1 MGKQKHFNY
10 NDFLK
15 QSTQEKINTLKAL
28 TKRANVRLKYM
39 EDIGLTNDRVYQ
51 ETKIVN
57 EDNGRFNNRF
67 YQGGKYKDEKEID
80 QAFKN
85 VNKFLE
91 SNGSTISGITK
102 DIKSNISKQLEL
114 DGKISVD
121 YIESLS
127 NKEKRI
133 VNNVVS
139 DIANERLK
147 DLREKDINS
156 KARALAEQ
164 FNKENGM
171 KTKRFSK
178 RKKMSKN
185 DLEKNI
191 QEAISF
197 INSRGSMAN
206 KVIETRNKTI
216 ETFRSKGVKISDENI
231 DTFFDFLAS
240 ERFSK
245 MKKYM
250 GSEQIVETFTNALDN
265 KEEVDNIN
273 KAFDE
278 YQNGEMTY
286 DELQE
291 ILNIAPW
298 Q

>member
-28 TKRANVRLKYM
+28 SKRANVRLKYM
-39 EDIGLTNDRVYQ
+39 EDSGLTNDRVYQ
-51 ETKIVN
+51 ETKIIN

-147 DLREKDINS
+147 DLKEKDIDS
-156 KARALAEQ
+156 KARKIAEQ
-164 FNKENGM
+164 YNKENGM

-216 ETFRSKGVKISDENI
+216 ETFRSKGIKISDDNI

-240 ERFSK
+240 ERFTK

-250 GSEQIVETFTNALDN
+250 GSEQIVETFTNALDS